1 MPPSPYFDLTG
12 RKAMVVG
19 AEHPAGAAIA
29 RAYAE
34 AGADVALCT
43 LAGDDGARAPRVS
56 ETIARAPGDCR
67 HGLKREIEAMGRVA
81 TQRVVDV
88 TLGGSVQA
96 TMREIV
102 NELDGLDIVASA
114 PDLFLAKPI
123 DRTTDTEL
131 ARVLAVNFTAQFFV
145 VRSAAEEFRRL
156 KRGGRIALVTSV
168 LGERSMLDVAAYASA
183 HGAVHNL
190 VRAAAHELAAE
201 GITLNAISLG
211 WMDWMDDRIDRDDEN
226 GQRALRFPMLR
237 RTGKPDEIGPLAVWL
252 ASERGAAYFTGQI
265 FSVDGGLLQH
275 Q

>member
-1 MPPSPYFDLTG
+1 MAQSPHFDLSG

-43 LAGDDGARAPRVS
+43 LTAGDGARVVKQ
-56 ETIARAPGDCR
+56 D
-67 HGLKREIEAMGRVA
+67 IEAMGRVA
-81 TQRVVDV
+81 TEHVVDV
-88 TLGGSVQA
+88 TLGASVQ
-96 TMREIV
+96 TTTQEIASK
-102 NELDGLDIVASA
+102 LGGLDIVASA
-114 PDLFLAKPI
+114 ADLFLAKPI
-123 DRTTDTEL
+123 DRTTDSEL

-145 VRSAAEEFRRL
+145 VRSAVEEFRRR

-168 LGERSMLDVAAYASA
+168 LGERSMIDVAAYASA

-201 GITLNAISLG
+201 DVTLNAISLG
-211 WMDWMDDRIDRDDEN
+211 WMDWMDDRIDRHDEH
-226 GQRALRFPMLR
+226 GRRALRFPMLR
-237 RTGKPDEIGPLAVWL
+237 RAGKAEEIGPLAVWL
-252 ASERGAAYFTGQI
+252 ATERGAAYFTGQI
-265 FSVDGGLLQH
+265 FTVDGGLLQH